1 MYEELFGIL
10 KEKFPELEVS
20 GDNYPP
26 LPIFL
31 YLAYTVSVLRVVLFI
46 AILAGPQFLQG
57 IGIQNP
63 PPIYQWSQDNK
74 ITACLLV
81 FFVCN
86 QLESQFMSTGAFE
99 VTLNGQMI
107 WSKLDS
113 GRLPNLQE
121 ITQHIEER
129 QQLFNVNH
137 DDEYSFPEE
146 SFTEESF
153 PDDYTDT

>member
-74 ITACLLV
+74 VSYMLSVVAEVNAYLL
-81 FFVCN
+81 
-86 QLESQFMSTGAFE
+86 
-99 VTLNGQMI
+99 
-107 WSKLDS
+107 
-113 GRLPNLQE
+113 
-121 ITQHIEER
+121 
-129 QQLFNVNH
+129 
-137 DDEYSFPEE
+137 
-146 SFTEESF
+146 
-153 PDDYTDT
+153 